1 MSTGQVHPD
10 DKHDDLVDKLRHDD
24 FKGLVKSANDAHGQQ
39 LEQQLCLGSD
49 GSVSR
54 ADPYSAYAHISGQR
68 HGAAAASGGLPEH
81 QQPSEDDELRRLREQ
96 RLAQMKTEHS
106 WREQGHGRLRELVS
120 DKDFVQVV
128 RPHERAV
135 VLLTDSITDRT
146 VEDVTEALQ
155 ELAKKHVEAQF
166 CHLELQNAGIMSIM
180 LNLDEGVPVVFVL
193 KHGEVKASLPPRR
206 LFEFA
211 SASSPLFSRHL
222 ASLLRRVG
230 GIGSGIED
238 ANSDSGCDSEEEE
251 RRRIRRR

>member
-24 FKGLVKSANDAHGQQ
+24 FQGLVKSANEAHGQQ
-39 LEQQLCLGSD
+39 LEQLCLGSD
-49 GSVSR
+49 GSVTR
-54 ADPYSAYAHISGQR
+54 ANPYSAYAHISGQQ
-68 HGAAAASGGLPEH
+68 HSAAVASGE
-81 QQPSEDDELRRLREQ
+81 QPSEDDELRRLRQQ
-96 RLAQMKTEHS
+96 RLEQMKKEHS
-106 WREQGHGRLRELVS
+106 WREQGHGRLLELVS

-135 VLLTDSITDRT
+135 VLLTDSVADKT

-166 CHLELQNAGIMSIM
+166 CHLELENAGIMSIM
-180 LNLDEGVPVVFVL
+180 LNLDEGLPVVFVL
-193 KHGEVKASLPPRR
+193 KHGEVKVSLPPRR

-211 SASSPLFSRHL
+211 SASSPLFSKHL

-230 GIGSGIED
+230 GIGSGVED

-251 RRRIRRR
+251 RRRMRRR